1 MACADE
7 KTCLAVCQNKVGC
20 SNIAYPKL
28 VMELLPLGKCKY
40 KTGYY
45 LKMDLLIFGFLVL
58 FCLSLEDTG
67 ELYQQEI
74 METYRIPPVR
84 VNTGRPSARNHANL
98 QDFPF
103 RGYQQEFM

>member
-40 KTGYY
+40 KTFYY
-45 LKMDLLIFGFLVL
+45 LKMDLSIIGFWVHLYEAILVNYINKKSWKL
-58 FCLSLEDTG
+58 TG
-67 ELYQQEI
+67 L
-74 METYRIPPVR
+74 P
-84 VNTGRPSARNHANL
+84 L
-98 QDFPF
+98 
-103 RGYQQEFM
+103 